1 VSTIGPGS
9 GQQHLIAL
17 LRTIRAQLL
26 AEAAQAA
33 DATGTSGRA
42 TGARGAAG
50 RGPAGTGGD
59 QVAARPGPPT
69 AGPGSSAAGSPV
81 PVGQP
86 VPVLGR
92 PTTPGTPIQP
102 LPAAPPTPPGA
113 PAPGVPAQPAT
124 PPPATPPPGPGAPP
138 TLAGPHPARPAAP
151 APTGTAPVGTAPV
164 GSGAHGGGHPVVGG
178 DHPDGDAVL
187 RDLQRVLR
195 RCLAEAGPTGE
206 VAGRL
211 RDILAVAQ
219 PQLLVALPGPP
230 ESQREELRAAL
241 VWLVETLDRPQA
253 VAAGCGQ
260 LGGVLREWGVA
271 PQQAQ
276 LVGAALAE
284 ALRAGMGAAWTR
296 EYDTAWRTTWRLVH
310 RWLADGAA
318 ADWTPVAWSGVVV
331 EHDRRRADL
340 AVLRIRPY
348 LPYRFLPG
356 QYTRL
361 EVPQH
366 PQVWRPYSLAGAP
379 RFDNVLELHVRAKGA
394 ASVSGALVYDTK
406 AGDRVRV
413 RAAGGEMVLDPA
425 SRRDLLMI
433 AGDTGVA
440 PFKALLTELAVTAD
454 PRTAVL
460 FWGVRTLD
468 DLYDVADLEAI
479 ARSCRRATVVPVVS
493 DGDPGPYPS
502 GLVTDAVAAY
512 GEWSGADVFL
522 AGPPAMVA
530 ATTVIL
536 RTLLRID
543 PARIRHDPASL

>member
-1 VSTIGPGS
+1 MPPSPLTPTLPGAVP
-9 GQQHLIAL
+9 L
-17 LRTIRAQLL
+17 
-26 AEAAQAA
+26 
-33 DATGTSGRA
+33 
-42 TGARGAAG
+42 
-50 RGPAGTGGD
+50 
-59 QVAARPGPPT
+59 PG
-69 AGPGSSAAGSPV
+69 
-81 PVGQP
+81 
-86 VPVLGR
+86 
-92 PTTPGTPIQP
+92 TTPT
-102 LPAAPPTPPGA
+102 
-113 PAPGVPAQPAT
+113 
-124 PPPATPPPGPGAPP
+124 
-138 TLAGPHPARPAAP
+138 GPHPAH
-151 APTGTAPVGTAPV
+151 PTGTAPPGTQPPGTQPAGTQPVGTQPV
-164 GSGAHGGGHPVVGG
+164 GSGAHGGGQPVVGG

-211 RDILAVAQ
+211 RDILAAAQ
-219 PQLLVALPGPP
+219 PQLLVPLPGTP
-230 ESQREELRAAL
+230 ESQREQLLAGL
-241 VWLVETLDRPQA
+241 LWLVESLDRPQA

-318 ADWTPVAWSGVVV
+318 ADWAPVMWSAAVV

-356 QYTRL
+356 QFTRV
-361 EVPQH
+361 EVAQH

-379 RFDNVLELHVRAKGA
+379 RFDNVLELHVRAKGTS
-394 ASVSGALVYDTK
+394 SVSGALVYDTK
-406 AGDRVRV
+406 VGDRVRV

-454 PRTAVL
+454 PRTAML
-460 FWGVRTLD
+460 FWGVRSLA
-468 DLYDVADLEAI
+468 DLYDVAELEAI

-512 GEWSGADVFL
+512 GEWSAADVFL

-530 ATTVIL
+530 ATTVTL
-536 RTLLRID
+536 RTLLGID
-543 PARIRHDPASL
+543 PARIRHDPASLVTRDAGPA